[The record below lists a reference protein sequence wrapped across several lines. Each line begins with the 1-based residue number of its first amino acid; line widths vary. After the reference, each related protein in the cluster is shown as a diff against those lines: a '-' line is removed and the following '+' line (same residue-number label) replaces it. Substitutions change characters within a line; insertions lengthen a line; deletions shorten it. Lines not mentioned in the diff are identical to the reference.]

1 MEALGDA
8 VVEVLA
14 EEWGAIEALGSA
26 LGEEEWQTPT
36 ECPGWTVRDVLS
48 HLVGTERSLLGEEQP
63 LLRVDPPTYV
73 RNPLGEF
80 NEAWVEVRRAVPG
93 EEVLEEFAEV
103 TGRRLA
109 QMRRWPASRF
119 DQLGPSPVGEAPYRE
134 VMRVRVMDCWVH
146 EQDIRVTT
154 KRPGHRR
161 GAPAEMALDGIASA
175 MGYVVGK
182 KAAAP
187 AGAAVRF
194 DVTGDP
200 GRSLD
205 IQVRDGRGVLVQDLA
220 VEPTAVVK
228 MDQETFWRLGCG
240 RVPGETAVLT
250 GLVRLEGDLS
260 LAGRVVDS
268 MAFMI

>member
-1 MEALGDA
+1 VGGI
-8 VVEVLA
+8 V
-14 EEWGAIEALGSA
+14 EALGSA
-26 LGEEEWQTPT
+26 LGAEEWEMPT
-36 ECPGWTVRDVLS
+36 ECPGWNVRDVLS

-63 LLRVDPPTYV
+63 LLRVDPPAYV

-80 NEAWVEVRRAVPG
+80 NEAWVQVRRAMPG
-93 EEVLEEFAEV
+93 EEVLAEFVEV

-109 QMRRWPASRF
+109 QMRGWPASRF
-119 DQLGPSPVGEAPYRE
+119 DQLGPSPVGEVPYRE
-134 VMRVRVMDCWVH
+134 AMQLRVMDCWVH

>member
-1 MEALGDA
+1 
-8 VVEVLA
+8 
-14 EEWGAIEALGSA
+14 
-26 LGEEEWQTPT
+26 
-36 ECPGWTVRDVLS
+36 
-48 HLVGTERSLLGEEQP
+48 
-63 LLRVDPPTYV
+63 
-73 RNPLGEF
+73 
-80 NEAWVEVRRAVPG
+80 
-93 EEVLEEFAEV
+93 
-103 TGRRLA
+103 
-109 QMRRWPASRF
+109 
-119 DQLGPSPVGEAPYRE
+119 
-134 VMRVRVMDCWVH
+134 
-146 EQDIRVTT
+146 
-154 KRPGHRR
+154 
-161 GAPAEMALDGIASA
+161 MALDGIASA